1 MKNLIFKNIPI
12 RISTKITGIFVS
24 LSLTFSTADKNI
36 AAKRRKFKNDH
47 LNPLINPLIEHRE
60 NMIFDIIDFQIN
72 TAENNT
78 KYVV

>member
-1 MKNLIFKNIPI
+1 MKNLIILKKIHI
-12 RISTKITGIFVS
+12 RISTKIIILCS